1 MGRELGLKIELFEGH
16 IVAFPTMW
24 RKALVAS
31 HYLSER
37 QMLRA
42 ARRYRLGATRQQG
55 VIFWQ
60 IDDHDAI
67 HDGKVMYYLPDC
79 HRDKG
84 RHPTWV
90 STLLVRRDP
99 FPNAPHE
106 TSHCLF
112 GLHLLSYATARTV
125 AIVEAEKSAVILS
138 ELYPQSIWLATGGL
152 GNIQADKF
160 RPLRGHK
167 VILFPDTDPAAD
179 GMRQR
184 NSSCNSPSG
193 RTLLP
198 SASLPFSSSM
208 PQRSRKAVKSTSSIT
223 SSNRSECHTEITES
237 TEKCPRLPA
246 SAALPALASA
256 ALPALASAALPSHV
270 GNCEEGAIGERS
282 DGGAKPGW
290 GWGQYLPR

>member
-1 MGRELGLKIELFEGH
+1 MTTNDIFSHTFRNMGRELGLKIELFEGH
-16 IVAFPTMW
+16 IVVFPTMW
-24 RKALVAS
+24 RKALSTESQFCKAVVAC

-60 IDDHDAI
+60 IDNHDVI

-112 GLHLLSYATARTV
+112 GLHLLSYGTTRTV

-167 VILFPDTDPAAD
+167 VILFPDTDPEGTTYRRWYEAAQLVMQQSFWED
-179 GMRQR
+179 SPPIRV
-184 NSSCNSPSG
+184 SS
-193 RTLLP
+193 LLEQH
-198 SASLPFSSSM
+198 ATEE
-208 PQRSRKAVKSTSSIT
+208 QKSRKIDLVDYLF
-223 SSNRSECHTEITES
+223 ES
-237 TEKCPRLPA
+237 
-246 SAALPALASA
+246 
-256 ALPALASAALPSHV
+256 
-270 GNCEEGAIGERS
+270 G
-282 DGGAKPGW
+282 
-290 GWGQYLPR
+290 